1 MAYQPPAYKGAAY
14 NADIY
19 KSPSESLSDYL
30 VRLSRMRSA
39 GVLGGGGMLDTGPT
53 PTVTT
58 PDYYSDQTDLGVL
71 KKNVV
76 SDGGNEYVTPQDTR
90 TAEEKLRDAVAY
102 QSGAETNWGKVI
114 MGLAPF
120 GLFGTVATNLM
131 DSSEKDLIEGYF
143 KDQALTEEQIKDI
156 MDNPKELANRYATGA
171 MVADPMTINAS
182 NAGMSLGYIADNP
195 LSFLGDITG
204 INPYAESTA
213 PYVYPLGDSWNVAA
227 SFANQPTIKGMFT
240 DYIGTNEAEN
250 VDSFINPVTGLEQV
264 DQGYGYGT
272 TSSGD
277 AGALNAAGG
286 VIGTVRD
293 SSGNAV
299 TDSSGN
305 AIGGRDY
312 STSWW

>member
-1 MAYQPPAYKGAAY
+1 MADKQPVYTGATY

-39 GVLGGGGMLDTGPT
+39 GVLGGGGMLDTGPA

-58 PDYYSDQTDLGVL
+58 PDYYSTESDLGVL
-71 KKNVV
+71 KKNIV
-76 SDGGNEYVTPQDTR
+76 SDNGNEVQAIRDTR
-90 TAEEKLRDAVAY
+90 TQEEKLRDAVAY
-102 QSGAETNWGKVI
+102 QSGAETNWGKTL

-131 DSSEKDLIEGYF
+131 DSAEKDLIESYF
-143 KDQALTEEQIKDI
+143 NDQALTEEQVQAI
-156 MDNPKELANRYATGA
+156 MDNPKELANRYSTGA
-171 MVADPMTINAS
+171 IVANPMGINAA

-213 PYVYPLGDSWNVAA
+213 PYIYPLGNNWNVAA
-227 SFANQPTIKGMFT
+227 SFAAQPITQGLFT
-240 DYIGTNEAEN
+240 NYIGMNEKDN
-250 VDSFINPVTGLEQV
+250 TDSFVNPVTGLQEV

-272 TSSGD
+272 TSSGEV
-277 AGALNAAGG
+277 GALNAAGG

-312 STSWW
+312 SSWW

>member
-1 MAYQPPAYKGAAY
+1 MAEKQPAYTGATY

-30 VRLSRMRSA
+30 VRLARMRSA
-39 GVLGGGGMLDTGPT
+39 GVLGGGGMLDSDIT

-58 PDYYSDQTDLGVL
+58 PDYYNDQPNLGVL

-76 SDGGNEYVTPQDTR
+76 SDGGNEYAAPQDTR
-90 TAEEKLRDAVAY
+90 TKEEKLRDAVAH
-102 QSGAETNWGKVI
+102 QSGAETNWGKTL

-131 DSSEKDLIEGYF
+131 DSAEKDLIESYF
-143 KDQALTEEQIKDI
+143 NDQALTEEQVQEI
-156 MDNPKELANRYATGA
+156 MDNPKELANRYSAGA
-171 MVADPMTINAS
+171 MVADPMDINAA

-204 INPYAESTA
+204 ISPYAESTA
-213 PYVYPLGDSWNVAA
+213 PYIHPLGDNWNAAA
-227 SFANQPTIKGMFT
+227 SFAAQPITQGLFT
-240 DYIGTNEAEN
+240 NYIGMNEKDN
-250 VDSFINPVTGLEQV
+250 VDSFVNPVTGLQEI
-264 DQGYGYGT
+264 DQGYGFGT
-272 TSSGD
+272 TSSGEV
-277 AGALNAAGG
+277 GALNAAGG
-286 VIGTVRD
+286 VTGTVRD

-299 TDSSGN
+299 TDSSGE

-312 STSWW
+312 SSSY